1 MQKIVEFY
9 LKFGGNCFIIDY
21 SHEGREEIVTH
32 VEVKDGNIEGALKR
46 VKMKVQR
53 SGIPTE
59 MKKRRE
65 YSKPGIV
72 RREAKKEAIRNAKKH
87 NKQRY

>member
-1 MQKIVEFY
+1 M
-9 LKFGGNCFIIDY
+9 
-21 SHEGREEIVTH
+21 TH
-32 VEVKDGNIEGALKR
+32 VEVKDGNVEGALKR
-46 VKMKVQR
+46 FKIEFQR

-59 MKKRRE
+59 IKKRKE
-65 YSKPGIV
+65 YSKPGIK

>member
-46 VKMKVQR
+46 FKMKVQR

-59 MKKRRE
+59 MKKR
-65 YSKPGIV
+65 
-72 RREAKKEAIRNAKKH
+72 KE
-87 NKQRY
+87 

>member
-46 VKMKVQR
+46 FKMKVQR

-59 MKKRRE
+59 MKKRKE
-65 YSKPGIV
+65 YSKPGIK

-87 NKQRY
+87 NKQR

>member
-1 MQKIVEFY
+1 M
-9 LKFGGNCFIIDY
+9 
-21 SHEGREEIVTH
+21 TH
-32 VEVKDGNIEGALKR
+32 VDVKNGNVEVALKKFK
-46 VKMKVQR
+46 VKVQR
-53 SGIPTE
+53 SGIPSE
-59 MKKRRE
+59 MKKRKE